1 MRCTR
6 FICGLGL
13 TIVVVAT
20 AGCPQP
26 DSLVDDAATTDSL
39 VDNTA
44 TTEPLVE
51 DATATDPP
59 VDDTAPTDPPV
70 YGTEIQSDK
79 LRNTAP
85 SVESA
90 DLAAL
95 VAGNNQFA
103 VDMYKALGEQG
114 GNVLFSPHS
123 ISIALAMT
131 YAGARGQTETQMAS
145 TLHFTLPQAQL
156 HPAFDALDLALA
168 ERGQTGGFQL
178 SVANRMWGQDGYY
191 FLPDFLDVLA
201 VNYGAGLALLDFAG
215 DTEGA
220 RTTINDWVSDE
231 TVGRIPELIPENVLS
246 DRTRFVLTNAVYF
259 NADWQSQFEAE
270 FTHPAPFT
278 LLDDSTVTVDMMSQ
292 TASLNYVGCEAYQA
306 VQLPYVG
313 GQVAMVIL
321 LPAAGTFDAFEQSLD
336 AEALASILGQLTSPQ
351 TVFLKMPKFTDSR
364 KRFLKSTLKQLG
376 MIDAFDAADF
386 SGMDGTRKL
395 FIGEV
400 IHEAFVKVDEKGTE
414 AAAATAVIGE
424 EVSPGPSP
432 LPLAMV
438 VDRPFLFLIRDIPT
452 GAILFMGRV
461 VNPL

>member
-1 MRCTR
+1 
-6 FICGLGL
+6 
-13 TIVVVAT
+13 
-20 AGCPQP
+20 
-26 DSLVDDAATTDSL
+26 
-39 VDNTA
+39 
-44 TTEPLVE
+44 
-51 DATATDPP
+51 
-59 VDDTAPTDPPV
+59 
-70 YGTEIQSDK
+70 
-79 LRNTAP
+79 
-85 SVESA
+85 
-90 DLAAL
+90 
-95 VAGNNQFA
+95 
-103 VDMYKALGEQG
+103 
-114 GNVLFSPHS
+114 
-123 ISIALAMT
+123 
-131 YAGARGQTETQMAS
+131 
-145 TLHFTLPQAQL
+145 
-156 HPAFDALDLALA
+156 
-168 ERGQTGGFQL
+168 
-178 SVANRMWGQDGYY
+178 
-191 FLPDFLDVLA
+191 

-292 TASLNYVGCEAYQA
+292 TASLNYVECEAYQA

-351 TVFLKMPKFTDSR
+351 TVWLKMPKFTYSW
-364 KRFLKSTLKQLG
+364 KLFLKSTLTQLG
-376 MIDAFDAADF
+376 MIDAFLPVLADF

-395 FIGEV
+395 CIGEV

-414 AAAATAVIGE
+414 AAAATAVIGNAT
-424 EVSPGPSP
+424 SPGPSP

-438 VDRPFLFLIRDIPT
+438 VDRPFLLLIRDVPT